1 MKDTIKAKNGE
12 YKVYGTKTA
21 DGTPTPYKNV
31 YDGEQLIMQARLL
44 SEKEFKEMWE
54 NDESFCFAERFTTR
68 KGTQFEYYT
77 AESDTNLFGDDYLR
91 KVN

>member
-12 YKVYGTKTA
+12 YRVYGTHLA
-21 DGTPTPYKNV
+21 DGTPTSYKNV
-31 YDGEQLIMQARLL
+31 YDGEQLIMTAQLL
-44 SEKEFKEMWE
+44 SEKEFKMMYEE
-54 NDESFCFAERFTTR
+54 DESFCFAERFTTR
-68 KGTQFEYYT
+68 KGTQYEYYT